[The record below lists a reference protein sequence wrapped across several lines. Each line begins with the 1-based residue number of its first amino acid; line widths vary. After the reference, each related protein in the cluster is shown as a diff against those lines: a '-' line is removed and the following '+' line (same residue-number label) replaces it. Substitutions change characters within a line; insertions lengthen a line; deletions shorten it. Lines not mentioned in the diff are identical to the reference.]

1 MKPVSVFLLLTFNV
15 IAKPVCIDTDPSV
28 QQEGVHEVDDGFA
41 LVQAFRSKELGIR
54 GVIVVFGNAPL
65 AGAFPMGRRSS
76 GGTAVR
82 AYISSKEPQGGEDIG
97 SETEASRGCPPPRRE
112 AYMESRLDA
121 QLDDNTRTWL
131 ADSSRN
137 QFFPERRV
145 AEVNPTSKWYRADF
159 EKNGGSVKTFLAKYA
174 PWLPPS

>member
-1 MKPVSVFLLLTFNV
+1 
-15 IAKPVCIDTDPSV
+15 
-28 QQEGVHEVDDGFA
+28 
-41 LVQAFRSKELGIR
+41 
-54 GVIVVFGNAPL
+54 
-65 AGAFPMGRRSS
+65 
-76 GGTAVR
+76 
-82 AYISSKEPQGGEDIG
+82 
-97 SETEASRGCPPPRRE
+97 
-112 AYMESRLDA
+112 MESRLDA